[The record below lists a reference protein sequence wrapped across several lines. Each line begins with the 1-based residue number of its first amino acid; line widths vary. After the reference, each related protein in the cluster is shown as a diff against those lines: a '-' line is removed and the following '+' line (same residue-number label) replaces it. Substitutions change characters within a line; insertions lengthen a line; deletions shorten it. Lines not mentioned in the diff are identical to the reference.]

1 MSLRT
6 PFYKLY
12 ESRIIHHIERDKL
25 PVHIGV
31 ILDGHRRFAKA
42 EGLDD
47 YRKSYKAGMKKLEEL
62 LSWAHQTDITAVTV
76 WVLSTD
82 NLNRPVSELNP
93 YFEVLEEFFETLPAL
108 GRELGFALDVTGSI
122 DMLPDRLIASA
133 KSAVAGLPDDGRA
146 SWNVNVAL
154 CYGGRQEILDA
165 CKSLVEDLAFSG
177 VPPEEMSSHIDE
189 ESFRDH
195 LYSSTLPDLDLVI
208 RTSGEARLS
217 GFLLWQS
224 VYAEC
229 VFVDPY
235 WPAFRRVDF
244 LRALRDFARR
254 ERRFGR

>member
-1 MSLRT
+1 
-6 PFYKLY
+6 
-12 ESRIIHHIERDKL
+12 
-25 PVHIGV
+25 V

-42 EGLDD
+42 EGFDD
-47 YRKSYKAGMKKLEEL
+47 YRKSYMAGMQKLEEL
-62 LSWAHQTDITAVTV
+62 LSWAYQTKIPAVTV

-82 NLNRPVSELNP
+82 NLNRPASELNP
-93 YFEVLEEFFETLPAL
+93 YFEVLEEFFSTLPEL
-108 GRELGFALDVTGSI
+108 GRSLDFSLDVTGSM
-122 DMLPDRLIASA
+122 DMLPDGLRASA
-133 KSAVAGLPDDGRA
+133 KTAMAALANVDSAK
-146 SWNVNVAL
+146 WHVNIAL

-165 CKSLVEDLAFSG
+165 CKSLVEDLALSG
-177 VPPEEMSSHIDE
+177 VPAEEISGHIDE
-189 ESFRDH
+189 ESFREH
-195 LYSSTLPDLDLVI
+195 LYSSSLPDLDLVI

-244 LRALRDFARR
+244 LRALRDFAKR